1 MEASSRGAAV
11 IISNRGGL
19 PETSSSAIILKSL
32 DKKNLYKEISD
43 LIKNKKRLVKIQKAN
58 YRNFFLTHNYVSEIL
73 DNLRNK
79 YLIKKINLNIK
90 KILKIMH
97 ITNFNY
103 RFDGRLHYNTG
114 RRINNGFVRLGH
126 NVLTVSD
133 RDILHNNKTINDLS
147 GSKTLQKA
155 IKNNYKNFKPD
166 LIILGH
172 ADNVSIETLN
182 EFKKDKV

>member
-1 MEASSRGAAV
+1 MGDEPREKVIFDIRTYIIQDLKVILYFNFLKKTSISIVCSRWDEPFGRTSLEASSRGAAV

-19 PETSSSAIILKSL
+19 PETVSAIILKSL

-43 LIKNKKRLVKIQKAN
+43 LIKNKKRLVKKKAN
-58 YRNFFLTHNYVSEIL
+58 YEIFFLIILEIL

-133 RDILHNNKTINDLS
+133 KYI
-147 GSKTLQKA
+147 A
-155 IKNNYKNFKPD
+155 
-166 LIILGH
+166 
-172 ADNVSIETLN
+172 
-182 EFKKDKV
+182 